1 MSDKVVIVVF
11 SDIIDSMGLG
21 GEGKLEPEG
30 RQLVFAEPSQGCR
43 K

>member
-1 MSDKVVIVVF
+1 MSDKVVIAVF
-11 SDIIDSMGLG
+11 SDIDSMGLG